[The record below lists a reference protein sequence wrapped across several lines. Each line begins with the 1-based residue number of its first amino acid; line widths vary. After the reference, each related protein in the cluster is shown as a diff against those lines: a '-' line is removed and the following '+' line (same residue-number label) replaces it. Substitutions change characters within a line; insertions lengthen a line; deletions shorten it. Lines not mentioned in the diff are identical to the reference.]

1 VALGLAL
8 GVSALSAARARRL
21 ATASEVTMRDVSAA
35 AACLTNFKSARPQHE
50 AAQADTLDW
59 LAQMHTAAERSKPS
73 CPPDFNAEAF
83 QVRMRKL
90 LHRCG
95 CSPEKIATR
104 GYEIADGGHA
114 VWSEM
119 SIYDVAQSAEG
130 AGSQARTEVFARA
143 AELAMDRLYSEDDT
157 APRDLIHV
165 TCTGYTSPSAAQK
178 LVAKR
183 GWGKQTRVTH
193 AYHMG
198 CYASLP
204 AVRIAS
210 GFLASAPSPA
220 PGQRADIVH
229 DEICTLH
236 MHPADH
242 SPEQLVVQSLFADGH
257 IRYSVVRAEVAPRGA
272 ALAVMASREEILPES
287 TDAMTWAVSDHGMR
301 MTLSRDVP
309 ARIARAA
316 HEVVSALYDDAG
328 LSSPDDRAR
337 TIFAIHPG
345 GPKVIDVMQQ
355 ALELSDAQVAASRAV
370 LFRYGN
376 MSSST
381 MPHIWMRLLED
392 RGLAVGTPV
401 VSLAFGPGL
410 TVAAALMVKV

>member
-1 VALGLAL
+1 MKRVQTL
-8 GVSALSAARARRL
+8 
-21 ATASEVTMRDVSAA
+21 EVTMRDVSPDAVR
-35 AACLTNFKSARPQHE
+35 LTHFKGARPQHE
-50 AAQADTLDW
+50 APQAETLEW
-59 LAQMHTAAERSKPS
+59 LAQMHTAAERAKPS
-73 CPPDFNAEAF
+73 CPTDFDAEAF
-83 QVRMRKL
+83 HVRMRKL

-104 GYEIADGGHA
+104 GYELADGGHA

-119 SIYDVAQSAEG
+119 SIYDVARSADG
-130 AGSQARTEVFARA
+130 AGSRARTEVFARA
-143 AELAMDRLYSEDDT
+143 AEVAIDRLYAEDDT
-157 APRDLIHV
+157 PPRDLLHV

-178 LVAKR
+178 LVSKR

-204 AVRIAS
+204 AIR
-210 GFLASAPSPA
+210 LATGLLATAQPSEI
-220 PGQRADIVH
+220 GHRADIVH
-229 DEICTLH
+229 NEICTLH

-257 IRYSVVRAEVAPRGA
+257 VRYSVVRAEMAPPGA
-272 ALAVMASREEILPES
+272 SLAVLTTREEILADS
-287 TDAMTWAVSDHGMR
+287 ADAMTWAVSDHGMR

-316 HEVVSALYDDAG
+316 QEVVTALYDAAG
-328 LSSPDDRAR
+328 LTSPADRAR
-337 TIFAIHPG
+337 TVFAIHPG

-355 ALELSDAQVAASRAV
+355 ALELSDGQVAASRAV
-370 LFRYGN
+370 LLRYGN
-376 MSSST
+376 MSSAT
-381 MPHIWMRLLED
+381 LPHIWMSLLAATD
-392 RGLAVGTPV
+392 VPVGAPI

>member
-1 VALGLAL
+1 
-8 GVSALSAARARRL
+8 
-21 ATASEVTMRDVSAA
+21 MRDISSSAP
-35 AACLTNFKSARPQHE
+35 CLTNFKSVRPQHE
-50 AAQADTLDW
+50 APQGETLEW
-59 LAQMHTAAERSKPS
+59 LAQMHTVAERSKPS
-73 CPPDFNAEAF
+73 CPADFDADAF
-83 QVRMRKL
+83 RTRMRKL

-104 GYEIADGGHA
+104 GYELADGKLA

-119 SIYDVAQSAEG
+119 SIYDVAEHADG
-130 AGSQARTEVFARA
+130 AGSHARTEVFARA
-143 AELAMDRLYSEDDT
+143 AEIAIDRLYEGED
-157 APRDLIHV
+157 APPRNLLHV

-183 GWGKQTRVTH
+183 GWGKHTNVTH

-204 AVRIAS
+204 AIRIAS
-210 GFLASAPSPA
+210 GLLASAAPSA
-220 PGQRADIVH
+220 ASQRTDIVH
-229 DEICTLH
+229 NEVCTLH

-257 IRYSVVRAEVAPRGA
+257 VRYSVVPRDVAPPGA
-272 ALAVMASREEILPES
+272 SLAVVAAREEILPDS
-287 TDAMTWAVSDHGMR
+287 ADAMTWAVSDHGMR

-316 HEVVSALYDDAG
+316 RELVAALYGDAG
-328 LSSPDDRAR
+328 LSFPGDMAK
-337 TIFAIHPG
+337 TVFAIHPG

-355 ALELSDAQVAASRAV
+355 ALELSDAQVAVSRGV
-370 LFRYGN
+370 LLRYGN
-376 MSSST
+376 MSSAT
-381 MPHIWMRLLED
+381 IPHIWMRLIEATD
-392 RGLAVGTPV
+392 VPPTTPI

-410 TVAAALMVKV
+410 TVSAALMVKL

>member
-1 VALGLAL
+1 MHDISSDAP
-8 GVSALSAARARRL
+8 
-21 ATASEVTMRDVSAA
+21 
-35 AACLTNFKSARPQHE
+35 CLTNFKSVRPQHE
-50 AAQADTLDW
+50 APQSETLEW
-59 LAQMHTAAERSKPS
+59 LAQMHTVAERSMPS
-73 CPPDFNAEAF
+73 CREDFDADAF
-83 QVRMRKL
+83 RVRMRKL

-95 CSPEKIATR
+95 CSPAKIAMR
-104 GYEIADGGHA
+104 GYELADGKHT

-119 SIYDVAQSAEG
+119 SIYDVVEHADG
-130 AGSQARTEVFARA
+130 AGSHARTEVFARA
-143 AELAMDRLYSEDDT
+143 AETAIDRLYEEGET
-157 APRDLIHV
+157 PPRNLLHV

-204 AVRIAS
+204 AIRIAS
-210 GFLASAPSPA
+210 GLLASTDSSASS
-220 PGQRADIVH
+220 QRTDIVH
-229 DEICTLH
+229 NEICTLH

-257 IRYSVVRAEVAPRGA
+257 VRYSVVRREVAPPGA
-272 ALAVMASREEILPES
+272 SLAVMAAREEILPDS
-287 TDAMTWAVSDHGMR
+287 ADAMTWAVSDHGMR

-316 HEVVSALYDDAG
+316 RELVAALYDDAALDFPG
-328 LSSPDDRAR
+328 DMAK
-337 TIFAIHPG
+337 TVFAIHPG

-355 ALELSDAQVAASRAV
+355 ALELSDAQVAVSRGV
-370 LFRYGN
+370 LLRYGN
-376 MSSST
+376 MSSAT
-381 MPHIWMRLLED
+381 IPHIWMRLLEGVD
-392 RGLAVGTPV
+392 VLPTTPI

-410 TVAAALMVKV
+410 TVSAALMVKL

>member
-1 VALGLAL
+1 MVG
-8 GVSALSAARARRL
+8 G
-21 ATASEVTMRDVSAA
+21 TKKGQTSEVTMRDVSPG

-50 AAQADTLDW
+50 APQAETLEW
-59 LAQMHTAAERSKPS
+59 LAQMHTVAERAKPS
-73 CPPDFNAEAF
+73 CPPDFDADAF
-83 QVRMRKL
+83 RVRMRKL
-90 LHRCG
+90 LNRCG

-104 GYEIADGGHA
+104 GYELADGGHA
-114 VWSEM
+114 VWSDM
-119 SIYDVAQSAEG
+119 SIYDPLQSADG

-143 AELAMDRLYSEDDT
+143 AEAAIDRLYSEDDT
-157 APRDLIHV
+157 PPRDLFHV

-178 LVAKR
+178 LVSKR

-204 AVRIAS
+204 TVRLAS
-210 GFLASAPSPA
+210 GLLASAPSA
-220 PGQRADIVH
+220 GVARRADIVH
-229 DEICTLH
+229 SEICTLH

-242 SPEQLVVQSLFADGH
+242 SLEQLVVQSLFADGH
-257 IRYSVVRAEVAPRGA
+257 VRYSVVRADTAPRGSS
-272 ALAVMASREEILPES
+272 LAVLATREEVLPDS
-287 TDAMTWAVSDHGMR
+287 ADAMTWAVSDHGMR

-316 HEVVSALYDDAG
+316 HEVVTALYSDAG
-328 LSSPDDRAR
+328 LDTPADRAE

-355 ALELSDAQVAASRAV
+355 ALELTDAQVAASRGV
-370 LFRYGN
+370 LLRYGN
-376 MSSST
+376 MSSAT
-381 MPHIWMRLLED
+381 LPHIWMKLIEATD
-392 RGLAVGTPV
+392 VPVGAPI

>member
-1 VALGLAL
+1 M
-8 GVSALSAARARRL
+8 
-21 ATASEVTMRDVSAA
+21 TMRDVSPA
-35 AACLTNFKSARPQHE
+35 AACLTRFKSVRPQHE
-50 AAQADTLDW
+50 APQADTLDW

-73 CPPDFNAEAF
+73 CPADFNAAAF

-104 GYEIADGGHA
+104 GYEIAGGGHA

-143 AELAMDRLYSEDDT
+143 AELAIDRLYAEDDS

-178 LVAKR
+178 LVSKR
-183 GWGKQTRVTH
+183 GWGRQTRVTH

-204 AVRIAS
+204 AVRMAS
-210 GFLASAPSPA
+210 GFLAMSSSE
-220 PGQRADIVH
+220 PGLRVDIVH

-257 IRYSVVRAEVAPRGA
+257 IRYSVVRAEEAPQGL

-287 TDAMTWAVSDHGMR
+287 ADAMTWAVSDHGMR

-316 HEVVSALYDDAG
+316 HEVVSALYDDAR
-328 LSSPDDRAR
+328 LSAPADRAR

-355 ALELSDAQVAASRAV
+355 TLELTDAQVAASRGV
-370 LFRYGN
+370 LLRYGN

-392 RGLAVGTPV
+392 REVPVGTPI

>member
-1 VALGLAL
+1 
-8 GVSALSAARARRL
+8 
-21 ATASEVTMRDVSAA
+21 MRDTSPSAV
-35 AACLTNFKSARPQHE
+35 CLTHFKSTRPQHE
-50 AAQADTLDW
+50 ARQGETLDW
-59 LAQMHTAAERSKPS
+59 LAQMHTVAEQAKPS
-73 CPPDFNAEAF
+73 RPPDFDAAAF
-83 QVRMRKL
+83 KVRMRKL

-104 GYEIADGGHA
+104 GYELADGQHA

-119 SIYDVAQSAEG
+119 AIYDVAQHADG
-130 AGSQARTEVFARA
+130 AGSRARTEVFARA
-143 AELAMDRLYSEDDT
+143 AEAAIDRLYSEDDT
-157 APRDLIHV
+157 PPRDLLHV

-204 AVRIAS
+204 AVRLAS
-210 GFLASAPSPA
+210 GLLARTPA
-220 PGQRADIVH
+220 SDGVHRADIVH
-229 DEICTLH
+229 NEICTLH

-257 IRYSVVRAEVAPRGA
+257 VRYSVVRAEEAPAGLS
-272 ALAVMASREEILPES
+272 LAVLAAREEILPDS
-287 TDAMTWAVSDHGMR
+287 ADAMTWAVADHGMR

-316 HEVVSALYDDAG
+316 RELVGSLYDEAG
-328 LSSPDDRAR
+328 LSFPADMVK
-337 TIFAIHPG
+337 TVFAIHPG

-355 ALELSDAQVAASRAV
+355 ALEISDAQVAASRGV
-370 LFRYGN
+370 LLRYGN
-376 MSSST
+376 MSSAT
-381 MPHIWMRLLED
+381 LPHIWMRLVEATD
-392 RGLAVGTPV
+392 VPPSTPI

-410 TVAAALMVKV
+410 TVSAALMIKM